1 MKFFHK
7 NIRFIYF
14 LLLLGNVYAQ
24 PRVGFVPDGS
34 NYYEAFS
41 EGTDGVVYVQ
51 VTNVTIES
59 TITFYVNVHTT
70 APSYGTANLSNND
83 HGSVFAAWDKGAGRP
98 TSVKDQLRRQ

>member
-7 NIRFIYF
+7 NIRFIYC
-14 LLLLGNVYAQ
+14 LLLLGIVSAQ

-51 VTNVTIES
+51 VTNVT
-59 TITFYVNVHTT
+59 F
-70 APSYGTANLSNND
+70 
-83 HGSVFAAWDKGAGRP
+83 
-98 TSVKDQLRRQ
+98 